1 MKRIAYISCL
11 GIIGILTAEFGVIG
25 ILPQVAAYYRI
36 PIEKAGLLLSLFA
49 LAVGVLGP
57 FTSLAAARYNRKAV
71 MAASLL
77 LYLVT
82 SIVSACSPPF
92 WLLLTVRL
100 LPTLLHSAYYAAA
113 LAAVISTTSP
123 DKQHKLMAIALSG
136 VSIATV
142 TTVPLSTWLASI
154 SSWQYSLGLQAAVSA
169 LALLAILLLLP
180 SLPVAGRPT
189 YGSQLQILRKPAVW
203 LSLAMCVL
211 LFAAEFSLYSYSA
224 AYLMRVKSATP
235 REVSYYMFL
244 FGLTGLLGT
253 WLAGRALSKSIARTN
268 VAFLV
273 GCTVLVPLGLLY
285 ADNTPVLTV
294 ALVAAWGIL
303 YAPGFLIA
311 TSSIS
316 SAAPEAL
323 EFANGLTT
331 SFANFGITLGTVAG
345 GWVIAHVGIAHTPW
359 LSLGLGAAAIG
370 LVGARSLWD
379 SRSARPLAEPVLG
392 TTLLSK

>member
-25 ILPQVAAYYRI
+25 ILPQIAAYYHI
-36 PIEKAGLLLSLFA
+36 PIEKAGLLLSLFS

-57 FTSLAAARYNRKAV
+57 FTSLVAARYNRKAV
-71 MAASLL
+71 MAASLTI
-77 LYLVT
+77 YLIT
-82 SIVSACSPPF
+82 SIISACSPPF

-113 LAAVISTTSP
+113 LSAVISTTAP

-136 VSIATV
+136 VSVATV
-142 TTVPLSTWLASI
+142 TRVPLSTWLASV
-154 SSWQYSLGLQAAVSA
+154 SSWHYSFGLQAAVSA

-180 SLPVAGRPT
+180 SLPVVGRPT
-189 YGSQLQILRKPAVW
+189 YGSQLQILKKPAVW

-244 FGLTGLLGT
+244 FGLTGLFGT

-268 VAFLV
+268 VAFLF
-273 GCTVLVPLGLLY
+273 GCTVLVPLGLFY
-285 ADNTPVLTV
+285 AGNSPLAT
-294 ALVAAWGIL
+294 AMLVAGWGIL

-345 GWVIAHVGIAHTPW
+345 GWVISHASIAQNPW
-359 LSLGLGAAAIG
+359 LSLGLGVAAIG

-379 SRSARPLAEPVLG
+379 ARTSYPPAAPVLSPG
-392 TTLLSK
+392 LLSK